1 MVHGIYAGDARAL
14 SVRACFPAFYEME
27 KQAGSLIRAALRPGP
42 PPPPLPTAAPVDQ
55 PATSPEWM
63 AQVTKASML
72 ALHDGLETLVH
83 ALVRRLQADGRVD
96 LRLGQRAAA
105 LAPTADGRVA
115 VRLVNGPMPPR
126 ASCTNRMHLAPQY
139 SRRPGYTVGRGDG
152 SGGPH
157 CECAA
162 AARAGQAS
170 GGVVGAY
177 RRGHPA

>member
-27 KQAGSLIRAALRPGP
+27 KRAGSLIRAALRPGP

-115 VRLVNGPMPPR
+115 VRLVYGPMPPPGFVHQPHASR
-126 ASCTNRMHLAPQY
+126 ASILASP
-139 SRRPGYTVGRGDG
+139 RL
-152 SGGPH
+152 
-157 CECAA
+157 
-162 AARAGQAS
+162 
-170 GGVVGAY
+170 Y
-177 RRGHPA
+177 RRRGRR